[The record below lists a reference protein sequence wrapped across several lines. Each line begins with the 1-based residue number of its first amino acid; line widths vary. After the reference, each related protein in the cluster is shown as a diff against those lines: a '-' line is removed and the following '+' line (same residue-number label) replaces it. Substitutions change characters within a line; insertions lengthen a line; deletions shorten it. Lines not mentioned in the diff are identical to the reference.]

1 MTTGMSELS
10 IDQPV
15 TRSRPMTPRLAFRDT
30 VGVAKR
36 NLLRIVRTPLMLI
49 VTAVQPAL
57 LLVLFRY
64 VLGGAITIPGGSY
77 VDYVVPAIFVEA
89 VLIGGMTTSIGLAQD
104 LKSGIIDRFRSLPM
118 ARSAV
123 LAGRTLA
130 DLSRSLFSLAV
141 MVGLGLLVG
150 FRFHSSTPRILAGMA
165 LIIAFGYAFS
175 WMYAAIGLATK
186 DPETAQI
193 AGILPFFV
201 LMFASNAV
209 VPVATMP
216 GWLQPFA
223 RNQPLSVTVSAVRA
237 LLEGGPATH
246 WLWQS
251 LAWCAGILIV
261 FFAAALRLYHNTTG

>member
-1 MTTGMSELS
+1 MTDVALEQSHAPPPL
-10 IDQPV
+10 
-15 TRSRPMTPRLAFRDT
+15 TPRLALRDT
-30 VGVAKR
+30 IGVAKR
-36 NLLRIVRTPLMLI
+36 NLLRIARTPMMLL
-49 VTAVQPAL
+49 VSAVQPAL
-57 LLVLFRY
+57 LLILFRY
-64 VLGGAITIPGGSY
+64 VLGGAIRIPGRSY

-104 LKSGIIDRFRSLPM
+104 LQSGIIDRFRSLPM

-130 DLSRSLFSLAV
+130 DLSRSIFSITI
-141 MVGLGLLVG
+141 MIGLGLLVG
-150 FRFHSSTPRILAGMA
+150 FRFHADVPSVIGGLA
-165 LIIAFGYAFS
+165 LILLFGYAFS
-175 WMYAAIGLATK
+175 WVYACIGLATK

-223 RNQPLSVTVSAVRA
+223 RNQPLSITVAAARA
-237 LLEGGPATH
+237 LLEGGPAAH
-246 WLWQS
+246 YVWQT
-251 LAWCAGILIV
+251 LAWSAGIFIV
-261 FFAAALRLYHNTTG
+261 FFTIALRLYRRSAG

>member
-1 MTTGMSELS
+1 MDLR
-10 IDQPV
+10 
-15 TRSRPMTPRLAFRDT
+15 TRH
-30 VGVAKR
+30 
-36 NLLRIVRTPLMLI
+36 
-49 VTAVQPAL
+49 
-57 LLVLFRY
+57 
-64 VLGGAITIPGGSY
+64 
-77 VDYVVPAIFVEA
+77 

-130 DLSRSLFSLAV
+130 DLCRSVFSLAV

-150 FRFHSSTPRILAGMA
+150 FRFDASIPSILAG
-165 LIIAFGYAFS
+165 LGVVIAFGYAFS
-175 WMYAAIGLATK
+175 WVYACIGLATK

-223 RNQPLSVTVSAVRA
+223 RNQPLSVTVAAVRS
-237 LLEGGPATH
+237 LFEGQPAGH

-251 LAWCAGILIV
+251 LAWCAGITIV
-261 FFAAALRLYHNTTG
+261 FFAIALRLYRNITS